1 MELLKDTIKR
11 IKPVDSEAM
20 EKARERQDD
29 LTKPRGSLGKLEEI
43 SIKLAGIQGNAIPE
57 IKNKVIFTFAG
68 DHGIVEEGISA
79 YPSEVTKQMVL
90 NFLNGG
96 AAINVLARHVNARV
110 VVADLGVSG
119 DIEAPEL
126 IVKKVGYGTK
136 NFAREPAMTRA
147 QAVEAIE
154 AGIEIFNK
162 QFRGAELIAL
172 GDMGIGNTTS
182 SSAICSAITG
192 RAPEEVTGRGTG
204 IGEEAYRKKVTIIRK
219 ALELHK
225 PEGKDAI
232 DVLNKVGGFE
242 IAGLAGVTLA
252 AASNRVAVVSDGFIS
267 TTGAL
272 IAHTLNPD
280 VSDYIFAAH
289 RSVEKGHE
297 IILEHMKLEPVLDL
311 NLRLGEGTG
320 AALAIS
326 IIEAGVKILREMAT
340 FSGAGVSKT
349 VE

>member
-11 IKPVDSEAM
+11 IEPVDSEAM

-57 IKNKVIFTFAG
+57 IKNKVVFTFAG

-79 YPSEVTKQMVL
+79 YPGEVTKQMVL

-119 DIEAPEL
+119 DIEAPGL
-126 IVKKVGYGTK
+126 IVKKVGYGTR

-154 AGIEIFNK
+154 AGIEIFNE
-162 QFRGAELIAL
+162 QFKGAELIAL

-192 RAPEEVTGRGTG
+192 RTPEEVTGRGTG
-204 IGEEAYRKKVTIIRK
+204 IGEEAYRKKVTIIEK

-232 DVLNKVGGFE
+232 DVLSKVGGFE

-289 RSVEKGHE
+289 RSVERGHK

-320 AALAIS
+320 AALAMS

-340 FSGAGVSKT
+340 FSGAGVSKN

>member
-11 IKPVDSEAM
+11 IEPVDSEAM

-136 NFAREPAMTRA
+136 NFVREPAMTRA

-225 PEGKDAI
+225 PEGRDAI
-232 DVLNKVGGFE
+232 DVLSKVGGFE

-297 IILEHMKLEPVLDL
+297 IILEHMKLEPILDL

-320 AALAIS
+320 AALAMS

>member
-11 IKPVDSEAM
+11 IEPVDSEAM

-225 PEGKDAI
+225 PEGRDAI
-232 DVLNKVGGFE
+232 DVLSKVGGFE

-320 AALAIS
+320 AALAMS